1 MTQLKD
7 DHPQHP
13 FVKGYLQKE
22 QDFDRM
28 AQQYATA

>member
-7 DHPQHP
+7 DHPHHP
-13 FVKGYLQKE
+13 FVSGLLQKE

-28 AQQYATA
+28 AQQYAMA

>member
-7 DHPQHP
+7 DFPNHP
-13 FVKGYLQKE
+13 FVKNFLQKE

-28 AQQYATA
+28 AQQYAVS